1 MNDNGLL
8 VHIRPTL
15 PRRQVETPFFSP
27 TLAWRSLLEELDL
40 IENRNVKN
48 RSVWKENPTNERP
61 IEPNQMLQVQR
72 ANRSTNV
79 KLATWTPE
87 QDLGDDND
95 DRAKE
100 LDSEDDSSSDEYWSK
115 TNGTDG
121 LLFYGSKTKTSNR
134 ENVMPVHTFS
144 LSLPRDVHL
153 QHSRGMDAVNADDV
167 CKNFLILAT
176 RFRYLI
182 SFLSLKGLHLQ
193 KSPEAQ
199 SQL

>member
-100 LDSEDDSSSDEYWSK
+100 LESEDDSSSDEYWSK

-167 CKNFLILAT
+167 CKNVLILTT
-176 RFRYLI
+176 RFRYLN
-182 SFLSLKGLHLQ
+182 SFVSL
-193 KSPEAQ
+193 
-199 SQL
+199 